1 MPRSV
6 RVGLIALLL
15 GFFTLVCMLLAMRL
29 AGPVTHK
36 YNLGTLQYEVRP
48 SFSGKAQL
56 FVPLAGWQLEAPV
69 FDAPY
74 TLAVQPRH
82 VDPHEIVRAAGGVKE
97 TLKTAKRD
105 VKHGAILTFVR
116 ALLFSLAGGLVAGAV
131 ALLAFLAFGRPRR
144 LAWMAAAACFALSIL
159 LAGGSGLWVW
169 QSLNISALKRPT
181 ATHGAGSKAVAAVI
195 RRLANDGNLGTVI
208 QDLAPLLAVA
218 EHLKVPAATRAG
230 AP

>member
-1 MPRSV
+1 MPRPV

-48 SFSGKAQL
+48 SFSGKAEL

-74 TLAVQPRH
+74 TLHLQPKD
-82 VDPHEIVRAAGGVKE
+82 VDAREIVRAAAGVKE
-97 TLKTAKRD
+97 SIKTAKHD

-116 ALLFSLAGGLVAGAV
+116 AFLFALAGGLAAGVV
-131 ALLAFLAFGRPRR
+131 ALLAFLASGRP
-144 LAWMAAAACFALSIL
+144 
-159 LAGGSGLWVW
+159 
-169 QSLNISALKRPT
+169 
-181 ATHGAGSKAVAAVI
+181 
-195 RRLANDGNLGTVI
+195 
-208 QDLAPLLAVA
+208 
-218 EHLKVPAATRAG
+218 
-230 AP
+230 

>member
-36 YNLGTLQYEVRP
+36 YNLGTLQYEVSP

-69 FDAPY
+69 YDAPY
-74 TLAVQPRH
+74 TLHVQPKD
-82 VDPHEIVRAAGGVKE
+82 VDPHEVVRAARGVKE
-97 TLKTAKRD
+97 SLKTAKKD
-105 VKHGAILTFVR
+105 VKHGAIFTFVR
-116 ALLFSLAGGLVAGAV
+116 AFMFALAGGLAAALVAV
-131 ALLAFLAFGRPRR
+131 LAFLAFGRPRR
-144 LAWMAAAACFALSIL
+144 LAWTAGACCFALSVL

-169 QSLNISALKRPT
+169 QSLNISALKRPV
-181 ATHGAGSKAVAAVI
+181 ATRGAGSKVVAAVI
-195 RRLANDGNLGTVI
+195 RRLANDGSLETVI
-208 QDLAPLLAVA
+208 QDLAPLLA
-218 EHLKVPAATRAG
+218 AAKNIKIPTGAG